1 VDEEILAAV
10 RDHHERL
17 DGSGYPQGKAGESLS
32 EMARVLAVVD
42 VFDALTTSRAYRKAM
57 TPLVALRQIREEVRA
72 NRLDRDIFSNFAKS
86 VVGMTSRDFQ
96 IA

>member
-72 NRLDRDIFSNFAKS
+72 HKLDREIFRKFARS
-86 VVGMTSRDFQ
+86 VVGMTAKDIRA
-96 IA
+96 I